1 MKKSTAG
8 LTFAAVVGL
17 SALSAT
23 PAMAVTLPFPNCGA
37 AAEVGVYNIPAG
49 TPGYGVHLDRDRDGF
64 GCDAAGTPAY
74 NASIVAGLVAQPAV
88 PAVPAA
94 PAAPAVP
101 AVPAAGTKQIVRVP
115 VGGADTGVTTKSAD
129 NTAALALGAGLVLAA
144 ATAGTFVV
152 RRRTA

>member
-37 AAEVGVYNIPAG
+37 AAAVGVYNIPAG

-74 NASIVAGLVAQPAV
+74 NASIVAGLVAQPA
-88 PAVPAA
+88 A

-101 AVPAAGTKQIVRVP
+101 AAGSKQIVRVP

>member
-37 AAEVGVYNIPAG
+37 AAAVGVYNIPAG

-74 NASIVAGLVAQPAV
+74 NASIVAGLVAQPA
-88 PAVPAA
+88 
-94 PAAPAVP
+94 APAVP
-101 AVPAAGTKQIVRVP
+101 AVPAAGSKQIVRVP

-152 RRRTA
+152 RRRNA